1 MKIIY
6 HAYRNKVSTS
16 LFGTD
21 VNPRLDEP
29 LMNRGRY
36 RVTGQKIK

>member
-6 HAYRNKVSTS
+6 HAYSNKVSTS

-21 VNPRLDEP
+21 VNPRRDEP
-29 LMNRGRY
+29 L
-36 RVTGQKIK
+36 KLLEA